1 MEQQYKY
8 MVRVSCITYNHA
20 PYIEEAMNG
29 FCMQETTFPFVC
41 VIVDDASID
50 GEQEVIKKYLQ
61 EHFDLEDNSVVRN
74 EETEDYCLSFAQNKK
89 NKNCYFGVL
98 LLKYNHYSIKKPKL
112 PYFSEWQDNAKYCA
126 LCEGDDWWTNP
137 QKLQMQVEF
146 LETHLDYVLCF
157 GDAKRIDTDNL
168 RMRGSINQLSRRQN
182 KNETSSKEER
192 FFRVLNG
199 YYHIQTLTVLYRSCA
214 IKNRPQEKYSFMM
227 GDTNLWLHLSQQ
239 GNFHYFEDTLGV
251 YNLHQGSAS
260 HSMSSGARFALSMFE
275 MRCYYC
281 EEYGYAIPNSVKKRY
296 NRALININM
305 LQKEIAPPPIYKPF
319 YINRLQWMVLSAI
332 LRKGRFYK
340 FYRKIVFP
348 IRRRLIFLESRINLA
363 KRLILNRLM

>member
-1 MEQQYKY
+1 MEQECGF
-8 MVRVSCITYNHA
+8 MVCVRCMTYNHA
-20 PYIEEAMNG
+20 SYIENTMNG

-41 VIVDDASID
+41 VIVDDSSTD
-50 GEQEVIKKYLQ
+50 GEQEVIREYLQ
-61 EHFDLEDNSVVRN
+61 EHFDMENESIVRN
-74 EETEDYCLSFAQNKK
+74 EETEDYYLTFAQHKK
-89 NKNCYFGVL
+89 NKNCHFAVFF
-98 LLKYNHYSIKKPKL
+98 LKYNHYSIKKSKM
-112 PYFSEWQDNAKYCA
+112 PYIEEWTDCKYTA
-126 LCEGDDWWTNP
+126 LCEGDDWWTHSN
-137 QKLQMQVEF
+137 KIQMQVDF
-146 LETHLDYVLCF
+146 LENHLDYVLCF
-157 GDAKRIDTDNL
+157 GDAKRIDTDNQK
-168 RMRGSINQLSRRQN
+168 MRGSINQLSRRQN

-192 FFRVLNG
+192 FYRVLNG
-199 YYHIQTLTVLYRSCA
+199 YYHIQTLTVLYRTNA
-214 IKNRPQEKYSFMM
+214 LKNRPQQKYSFMM

-281 EEYGYAIPNSVKKRY
+281 DEYGYAIPNSVKKRY

-305 LQKEIAPPPIYKPF
+305 LQKEIATPIYKPF